1 MGDQVPQTGKSR
13 SVSKAKFSHEP
24 NFAMERE
31 LPCKKTGQL
40 TGIGQEAADVRS
52 GSPAIATVA

>member
-1 MGDQVPQTGKSR
+1 MPETGKSR

-31 LPCKKTGQL
+31 LPCKKTGQF
-40 TGIGQEAADVRS
+40 TGIGQGAAEVRS
-52 GSPAIATVA
+52 GSPEIATVA